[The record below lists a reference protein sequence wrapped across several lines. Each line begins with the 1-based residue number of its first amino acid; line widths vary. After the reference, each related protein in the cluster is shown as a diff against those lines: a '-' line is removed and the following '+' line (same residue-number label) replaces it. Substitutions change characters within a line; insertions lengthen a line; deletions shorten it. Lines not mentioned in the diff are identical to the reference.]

1 MSTIV
6 EVAKRASVSIATVSN
21 VIRGTKRVSP
31 QLQERVR
38 AAIREL
44 DYSPNAIARGLKVK
58 RTRMLG
64 LVVPDITNPFFPEI
78 IRGAEDTAFERG
90 YFLITANTDEQ
101 IGRERRILL
110 ALRSYRADGI
120 LLASAPGTDTSHI
133 RRTIASG
140 VPVVFLDR
148 PVPDVKADAVLL
160 DNLRGARECVRHLIQ
175 LGHRRIAII
184 TGPLALEN
192 ARERLQGYEET
203 LRETDIPVDPAL
215 ILQGSYRRESG
226 YRLAKQLLQ
235 TGLNPSAIFVCN
247 GVMTAGVLE
256 AFEESAIKCP
266 EDISLATFDDLT
278 FDHSFNS
285 HLTAV
290 VQPSYEMG
298 VRAAS
303 LLMTRIE
310 GNLSGDPVVQRVA
323 PTLVVRESTRYFQH
337 FNSKLSM
344 APETSSR

>member
-1 MSTIV
+1 MSTII

-21 VIRGTKRVSP
+21 VIQGTKRVSP
-31 QLQERVR
+31 RLQERVR

-58 RTRMLG
+58 STRMLG

-78 IRGAEDTAFERG
+78 IRGAEDTAFDRG

-101 IGRERRILL
+101 IGRERRLL
-110 ALRSYRADGI
+110 SALRSYRADGI
-120 LLASAPGTDTSHI
+120 LLASAPGTDISHI

-148 PVPDVKADAVLL
+148 PVPDIKADAVLL
-160 DNLRGARECVRHLIQ
+160 DNRRGARECVRHLTQ

-184 TGPLALEN
+184 TGPLVLEN
-192 ARERLQGYEET
+192 ARERLQGYEEI
-203 LRETDIPVDPAL
+203 LRETDIPVDQTL
-215 ILQGSYRRESG
+215 IFQGDYRRESG
-226 YRLAKQLLQ
+226 YKLGKQLLQ
-235 TGLNPSAIFVCN
+235 AGLNASALFVCN

-256 AFEESAIKCP
+256 ALEESAIRCP
-266 EDISLATFDDLT
+266 EDMSLATFDDLT
-278 FDHSFNS
+278 LDHSF
-285 HLTAV
+285 HPRLTAV

-310 GNLSGDPVVQRVA
+310 GNLNGEPVVQRIV
-323 PTLVVRESTRYFQH
+323 PTLVVRESTRFFQN
-337 FNSKLSM
+337 FNGEST
-344 APETSSR
+344 APKTSSR